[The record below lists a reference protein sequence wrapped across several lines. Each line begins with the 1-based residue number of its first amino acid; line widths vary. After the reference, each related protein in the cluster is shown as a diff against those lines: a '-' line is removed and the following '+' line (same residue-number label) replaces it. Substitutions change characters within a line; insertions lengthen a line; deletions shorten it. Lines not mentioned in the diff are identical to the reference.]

1 MTKKAV
7 VDVCNVPEYAHKYKY
22 WVVRFSSGY
31 LWYYGGFDDEN
42 RAIEVANTEDGMVV
56 TNNE

>member
-22 WVVRFSSGY
+22 WVVRYSAGY
-31 LWYYGGFDDEN
+31 LWYWGAFDDEN
-42 RAIEVANTEDGMVV
+42 KAIDAAINEDGMVV
-56 TNNE
+56 TAK

>member
-22 WVVRFSSGY
+22 WVVRYSAGY
-31 LWYYGGFDDEN
+31 LWYWGAFDDEN
-42 RAIEVANTEDGMVV
+42 RALEVANAEDGMVV
-56 TNNE
+56 E